1 MTDIPAFFA
10 AGAALGASA
19 GFSPGPLLTLVMAQ
33 TLAHGPR
40 EGVKVAMAP
49 LLTDVPMLAASLLA
63 LSFVQDRPAILG
75 VLSLAGAAVV
85 AFYGWECLRA
95 RPLSLP
101 DIRVAPGSLK
111 KGVIANFLNPH
122 PYVFWAT
129 VGAPATLAAA
139 RSPGGLGAAAAFLS
153 GFYLCLVGAKV
164 CAALV
169 TGRFR
174 SFLGSRG
181 YALLMRLLG
190 LALFVF
196 AAFFVRDAGQ
206 FFGLFP

>member
-49 LLTDVPMLAASLLA
+49 FFTDLPMLVASLFA
-63 LSFVQDRPAILG
+63 LSLVQDRPAVLG
-75 VLSLAGAAVV
+75 VLSLAGAVV
-85 AFYGWECLRA
+85 VSLYGLDCLRA
-95 RPLSLP
+95 RPMALP
-101 DIRVAPGSLK
+101 DVRVSPGSLK

-129 VGAPATLAAA
+129 VGAPGTLFAAN
-139 RSPGGLGAAAAFLS
+139 SPGGLAAAAAFLG

-164 CAALV
+164 FAALL

-174 SFLGSRG
+174 AFLDSRG

-190 LALFVF
+190 LALFAF
-196 AAFFVRDAGQ
+196 AALFVRD
-206 FFGLFP
+206 GLRFLGLLS

>member
-49 LLTDVPMLAASLLA
+49 LLTDVPMLAASLFA
-63 LSFVQDRPAILG
+63 LSLAHDNPVVLG
-75 VLSLAGAAVV
+75 LLSLAGAVVV
-85 AFYGWECLRA
+85 ALYGLDCLRA
-95 RPLSLP
+95 RPIALP
-101 DIRVAPGSLK
+101 GVRVSPGSLK
-111 KGVIANFLNPH
+111 KGVIANFTNPH
-122 PYVFWAT
+122 PYIFWAT
-129 VGAPATLAAA
+129 VGAPTTLAAA
-139 RSPGGLGAAAAFLS
+139 RSPGGLAAAASFLA
-153 GFYLCLVGAKV
+153 GFYLCLVGAKI
-164 CAALV
+164 CAALL

-174 SFLGSRG
+174 AFLGSRG

-196 AAFFVRDAGQ
+196 AALFVRDGLR
-206 FFGLFP
+206 FFGWIS

>member
-49 LLTDVPMLAASLLA
+49 FLTDVPMLVASLLA
-63 LSFVQDRPAILG
+63 LSFVRDRPAILG
-75 VLSLAGAAVV
+75 LLSLAGAAVV
-85 AFYGWECLRA
+85 VFYGLECLRA
-95 RPLSLP
+95 RPMALP
-101 DIRVAPGSLK
+101 DIRLSPGSLK
-111 KGVIANFLNPH
+111 KGVIANFTNPH

-139 RSPGGLGAAAAFLS
+139 RSPGGLAASAAFLV

-164 CAALV
+164 CAALL

-174 SFLGSRG
+174 AFLGSRG

-196 AAFFVRDAGQ
+196 AALFVRDAGR
-206 FFGLFP
+206 FFGLFS

>member
-49 LLTDVPMLAASLLA
+49 FLTDVPMLAAALFA
-63 LSFVQDRPAILG
+63 LSLVHGNPAVLG

-85 AFYGWECLRA
+85 SLYGLDCLRA
-95 RPLSLP
+95 RPVALP
-101 DIRVAPGSLK
+101 DIRVSPGSLK
-111 KGVIANFLNPH
+111 KGVIANFSNPH
-122 PYVFWAT
+122 PYIFWAT
-129 VGAPATLAAA
+129 VGAPATLSAA
-139 RSPGGLGAAAAFLS
+139 RSPGGLPAAAAFLA

-164 CAALV
+164 LAAML
-169 TGRFR
+169 TGTFR
-174 SFLGSRG
+174 TFLGSRG
-181 YALLMRLLG
+181 YAVLMRLLG

-196 AAFFVRDAGQ
+196 AAVFVRD
-206 FFGLFP
+206 GLRFLAILP

>member
-1 MTDIPAFFA
+1 MSDLPAFLA

-19 GFSPGPLLTLVMAQ
+19 GFSPGPLLTLVLAQ

-40 EGVKVAMAP
+40 EGIKVAMAP
-49 LLTDVPMLAASLLA
+49 LLTDTPMLAASLLA
-63 LSFVQDRPAILG
+63 LSLVQDRPAILG
-75 VLSLAGAAVV
+75 LLSLAGAVV
-85 AFYGWECLRA
+85 VTLYGIECLRV
-95 RPLSLP
+95 RPLTLP
-101 DIRVAPGSLK
+101 DIRVVPGSLR

-129 VGAPATLAAA
+129 VGAPATLSAAH
-139 RSPGGLGAAAAFLS
+139 SPAGIPAAAAFLS

-164 CAALV
+164 CAALL
-169 TGRFR
+169 TGKFR

-190 LALFVF
+190 LALFAF
-196 AAFFVRDAGQ
+196 AAFFVRDGLR
-206 FFGLFP
+206 FLGLFS